1 MVYADPE
8 KQKEYMRL
16 YREKYAVKS
25 NRRRKVD
32 MTNYVKPTINEI
44 NSSSETDTE
53 EEEPKEQEEQEIE
66 FNQSFNYTTKELC
79 INDIPIIM
87 RKRFYTLINNDW
99 DNIDNIMI
107 NNIPK
112 GTFYK
117 YVSKKEPRYSIIKEK
132 CLKSN

>member
-25 NRRRKVD
+25 NRRIKID
-32 MTNYVKPTINEI
+32 MTNYVKPTINESI
-44 NSSSETDTE
+44 SSSETDTE
-53 EEEPKEQEEQEIE
+53 EDLTEEEPE
-66 FNQSFNYTTKELC
+66 FNLSFNYTTKKLC
-79 INDIPIIM
+79 INDIPLNM
-87 RKRFYTLINNDW
+87 RDRFYSLVNNDF
-99 DNIDNIMI
+99 DNIDNILL
-107 NNIPK
+107 NDIPK